1 MNSLVRSAK
10 DIAIALIGQASDRLA
25 LLGLEIAEER
35 ERVLALVL
43 AALGA
48 VFFIAL
54 AIVFGAFW
62 VVAAY
67 WDTPYRLRAFGV
79 ITIAAAVLAAIGIV
93 LLVRKL
99 HTPSSLFAH
108 SLAEFERDRAALDQ
122 LE

>member
-1 MNSLVRSAK
+1 MSSLVRSVK
-10 DIAIALIGQASDRLA
+10 DIAIGLIDQASDRLA

-54 AIVFGAFW
+54 TCVFGAFW
-62 VVAAY
+62 ILAAY
-67 WDTPYRLRAFGV
+67 WDTPYRLRAIGAL
-79 ITIAAAVLAAIGIV
+79 TIGAAVVAAIVIV
-93 LLVRKL
+93 LFVRRL
-99 HTPSSLFAH
+99 RMPTALFAH
-108 SLAEFERDRAALDQ
+108 SLAEFERDRQALER